1 MYINTFINKTSLGK
15 MKQTESQTLEVK
27 NIVIEIKEKN
37 AILIR

>member
-1 MYINTFINKTSLGK
+1 

-37 AILIR
+37 AILIRWNNSKDEATW